1 MYKDTRNENLK
12 SALLRLNY
20 GINKYKENKC
30 TTVILGAGCSLGATQ
45 RDISTTGIM
54 KQCLSKHG
62 YTDFEDLTW
71 ENLYKKFVN
80 IVWQGKGQ
88 KEQEILLRDKLDNIS
103 PSEGH
108 MYLRELVENGY
119 IHNIITTNFDMLLEG
134 AFAGLSYN
142 KRVGD
147 GEYKV
152 VGENP
157 TFNLLKVHGD
167 LENGKFRFS
176 PDELMN
182 LPEELQKDITEKTS
196 GFLLVIGYRGQDIGL
211 MNCLSTLNAFS
222 VYWIDLN
229 EVDLYDSY
237 STKHIYDFMKK
248 RNSVCNF
255 LYGKEF
261 GDFQN
266 IMCHLRTLVL
276 NPSHDMIIKTKE
288 FQIDGTWKNTWLIK
302 SLLIYNRLYELF
314 LDILNVSER
323 LSANYNGTM
332 AENLYTEYL
341 HSYLYFFN
349 DDKYNSPFL
358 QLPYNEVSAMV
369 LGIAIEVIARA
380 FANNATEEEYF
391 ELLQKEY
398 FRTFEN
404 QTTIEKTFWKSVK
417 KLIGPG
423 GEVSNTIRVDLTDNL
438 SLESYDVP
446 LDELCGLKNTLDFL
460 SMLLF
465 VPSQQDII
473 LIPKSRK
480 TLAESLQKITY
491 EDSKIIIELRQIQ
504 QREYSELVSCYFN
517 DLPEIYKESE
527 KGTINEQQITF
538 DSKWIKL
545 HLKIADKNMET
556 AIMTSFYNL
565 CVERCKQTVDRFL
578 NCGQQVSTHAELPLD
593 IDLKRFIT
601 SDRTAMFIVGAS
613 GSGKTTSIHN
623 IIRKMT
629 ASDTL
634 SIVISPKNTSI
645 EKSGLSL
652 FLDNDTQT
660 SESTILQNIHSA
672 LSSRK
677 QFLLLVFDGL
687 NEIGDSLEIQIYH
700 YNKLMELADALNTNN
715 CERIKLIITCR
726 ISAYQQYRNLSKRKP
741 NFKYFFFNDKAEINI
756 QENQDACYRVLP
768 LKNDD
773 KQSILKAYL
782 ADGMKNVQL
791 STETMGYAVSL
802 LKEADT
808 PLFISLISE
817 LVLNEKVSDKK
828 ENIYSLFTNVMLT
841 RLNNTNVFLSRK
853 IIYAYFKILCK
864 STQSKVQVTKYKLM
878 DEIEIQY
885 HEKIENSI
893 LQLVDV
899 NILFQGTASQN
910 VIRFAHDRIEE
921 FFFQEYIREYEFD
934 DSFDFN
940 KIIDLASQNM
950 IYYNGMAR
958 YLLNLMENQEL
969 ERYKQLILTFAI
981 YYRDIISKLLI
992 ETLAHSKKIK
1002 KNIEYLLN
1010 VRDFNN
1016 SKRILSTLF
1025 HGLDISLQ
1033 VYSSLTIDSGK
1044 IINELLSLS
1053 TGTLLSKENY
1063 KTLQYFKS
1071 KQYYYTN
1078 DFEKALECVN
1088 SAISFYEHEEI
1099 SLEVTKMRI
1108 HYSVILMELGY
1119 SKKTISILE
1128 KEYNY
1133 YKNISDYNMM
1143 LEIGIELGR
1152 AYNHSGQTTITLAL
1166 YDELLQIENIN
1177 SYALARIYEQKANVL
1192 NNIMYSELDYGF
1204 SVPKSVTREVKEYVE
1219 QLYAEAIVLYENSMD
1234 ILLNTDELFTYSGV
1248 VPEKINTYI
1257 SYSFSISPVGIQE
1270 CETLL
1275 QETDALFQNL
1285 TTPFKTDFYLSW
1297 AYFCEYKG
1305 ELQCAEEYIKKA
1317 LENAE
1322 KMNIKNKEAKCYVFF
1337 SQFAYRRTFHISDET
1352 EKQKWCKQGL
1362 ACIAK
1367 ALHYYNNH
1375 TVLENNI
1382 VVTDILKLK
1391 KILEEGLI

>member
-1 MYKDTRNENLK
+1 MYKDTRKEKLE

-20 GINKYKENKC
+20 GINKYKEHKC

-45 RDISTTGIM
+45 RDISTMGIM
-54 KQCLSKHG
+54 KQCLAEHG
-62 YTDFEDLTW
+62 YTDYDELTW
-71 ENLYKKFVN
+71 ENLYKKFIN

-119 IHNIITTNFDMLLEG
+119 VHNIITTNFDMLLEE

-157 TFNLLKVHGD
+157 SFNLLKVHGD
-167 LENGKFRFS
+167 LENGKFRFA

-196 GFLLVIGYRGQDIGL
+196 GFLLVIGYRGQDVGL

-222 VYWIDLN
+222 MYWIDLN
-229 EVDLYDSY
+229 EVDLFDSY
-237 STKHIYDFMKK
+237 STKHIYDLMKK
-248 RNSVCNF
+248 RNSECNF

-276 NPSHDMIIKTKE
+276 NPSHDMIIKSKE
-288 FQIDGTWKNTWLIK
+288 FQIDEIWKNTWLIK

-323 LSANYNGTM
+323 LSQNYAGVITK
-332 AENLYTEYL
+332 NLYTEYL

-358 QLPYNEVSAMV
+358 QLPYNEVSAMI
-369 LGIAIEVIARA
+369 LGIAIEINARA
-380 FANNATEEEYF
+380 SSIGVTKEEYF
-391 ELLQKEY
+391 EQFQKEY
-398 FRTFEN
+398 FSNFEN
-404 QTTIEKTFWKSVK
+404 QTTIEKSFWKSVK
-417 KLIGPG
+417 KLISPE
-423 GEVSNTIRVDLTDNL
+423 GEVPSTIRVDLTNNL
-438 SLESYDVP
+438 CLESYNVP
-446 LDELCGLKNTLDFL
+446 LDELYGLKNTLDFL

-465 VPSQQDII
+465 VPSQQDNSV
-473 LIPKSRK
+473 IPKSRK
-480 TLAESLQKITY
+480 ILAEALQKITY
-491 EDSKIIIELRQIQ
+491 EDSKIIIELGQIQ
-504 QREYSELVSCYFN
+504 QSEYSELVSCYFN
-517 DLPEIYKESE
+517 DLPEIHKESE
-527 KGTINEQQITF
+527 KGTIHEQLVTF

-545 HLKIADKNMET
+545 HLRVADKNTET
-556 AIMTSFYNL
+556 ASMSSFYAL
-565 CVERCKQTVDRFL
+565 CVERCKQTVDSFL
-578 NCGQQVSTHAELPLD
+578 NCGQQINTHVELPLD
-593 IDLKRFIT
+593 VDLNRFVT
-601 SDRTAMFIVGAS
+601 SERNAMFIVGAS

-623 IIRKMT
+623 IIRKM
-629 ASDTL
+629 AVSDIL

-652 FLDNDTQT
+652 FLDADTQT
-660 SESTILQNIHSA
+660 SESTILQNVNSA
-672 LSSRK
+672 LSLRK

-687 NEIGDSLEIQIYH
+687 NEIGDSLEIQVYH
-700 YNKLMELADALNTNN
+700 YNKLMELADTLNHNN

-726 ISAYQQYRNLSKRKP
+726 ISAYQQYRNISKRKP
-741 NFKYFFFNDKAEINI
+741 NFKYFYFNDKAEINI

-768 LKNDD
+768 LKNDA
-773 KQSILKAYL
+773 KQSILNAYL
-782 ADGMKNVQL
+782 EDGMENASLNVK
-791 STETMGYAVSL
+791 TKGYAVSL

-828 ENIYSLFTNVMLT
+828 ENIYSLFANVMLA
-841 RLNNTNVFLSRK
+841 RLNNTNAFLSRK

-885 HEKIENSI
+885 HEKIEDTIS
-893 LQLVDV
+893 QLIDV
-899 NILFQGTASQN
+899 NIFFQGTASQN
-910 VIRFAHDRIEE
+910 IIRFAHDRIEE

-940 KIIDLASQNM
+940 KVLALASQNV

-969 ERYKQLILTFAI
+969 ERYKQLILAFAI

-992 ETLAHSKKIK
+992 ETLAHSKEIK
-1002 KNIEYLLN
+1002 KNTEYLLN
-1010 VRDFNN
+1010 VRDLNN
-1016 SKRILSTLF
+1016 SKRMLSTLF
-1025 HGLDISLQ
+1025 HGLDLSLQ
-1033 VYSSLTIDSGK
+1033 VYSSLSIDSGK
-1044 IINELLSLS
+1044 IINELLDLKVS
-1053 TGTLLSKENY
+1053 TLLSKENF
-1063 KTLQYFKS
+1063 KTLQYLKS

-1078 DFEKALECVN
+1078 DYEKALECVN
-1088 SAISFYEHEEI
+1088 SAISFYEQEEI

-1128 KEYNY
+1128 KEYDY
-1133 YKNISDYNMM
+1133 YKNICDYNMM

-1152 AYNHSGQTTITLAL
+1152 AYNHSGQTVITLAL

-1192 NNIMYSELDYGF
+1192 NNIMYSELNYGF
-1204 SVPKSVTREVKEYVE
+1204 SISENITRDVKEHVE
-1219 QLYAEAIVLYENSMD
+1219 QLYTEAIVLYENSMD
-1234 ILLNTDELFTYSGV
+1234 FLLNTEELFTYSGV

-1257 SYSFSISPVGIQE
+1257 SYSFSINPVGIIE
-1270 CETLL
+1270 CEKLL
-1275 QETDALFQNL
+1275 QETDELFQNL
-1285 TTPFKTDFYLSW
+1285 ITPFKTDFYLSW

-1305 ELQCAEEYIKKA
+1305 KLQCAEEYIKKA
-1317 LENAE
+1317 LKNAE

-1337 SQFAYRRTFHISDET
+1337 SQFAYRRTLHILDRT
-1352 EKQKWCKQGL
+1352 EKEKWYKQGL
-1362 ACIAK
+1362 DCIAK
-1367 ALHYYNNH
+1367 ALDYYNNH

-1391 KILEEGLI
+1391 KSLEEGLI